1 MAFKFYV
8 LLACL
13 SVSTVSAQLDRAFNF
28 DLNLDNKDNTQV
40 SSTTPVPILRYID
53 TQNPDGSYTFGYE
66 GGDGTYKIE
75 TRYVTGEVKGKY
87 GYYDDKGTLREVEYG
102 ATPEGGFNPT
112 GSGLDIPD
120 VPRTEDPITSTTTTK
135 NGRKVK
141 LVRRKRPLQQTV
153 NNNRNDPRV
162 QLPASRRRQNQPTSA
177 TSEVIN
183 RRLPIRG
190 PTVSQ
195 QPQNTNNQFS
205 NFQPQPLTLNTRPQ
219 QQQQRP
225 TQPRQPVARPQPRQ
239 LQPQPQPQQ
248 FAAQPFQVPA
258 NRFDGHPAQNIDLN
272 TGSYTISYGR

>member
-28 DLNLDNKDNTQV
+28 DLNSDNNDNQV

-66 GGDGTYKIE
+66 SGDGTYKIE

-87 GYYDDKGTLREVEYG
+87 GYYDDTGLLREVEYG
-102 ATPEGGFNPT
+102 ATPDGFHAT
-112 GSGLDIPD
+112 GSGLDMPET
-120 VPRTEDPITSTTTTK
+120 PRTEQPITTTTK

-141 LVRRKRPLQQTV
+141 KVVRRKRPQQTIS
-153 NNNRNDPRV
+153 NDPRV
-162 QLPASRRRQNQPTSA
+162 QLPASRRRQQQPTSVA
-177 TSEVIN
+177 SEVIN
-183 RRLPIRG
+183 RRLPIR
-190 PTVSQ
+190 PTA
-195 QPQNTNNQFS
+195 QPQNQFS

-219 QQQQRP
+219 Q
-225 TQPRQPVARPQPRQ
+225 PRQPVARPQPRP
-239 LQPQPQPQQ
+239 QPQPQPQQ

>member
-1 MAFKFYV
+1 M
-8 LLACL
+8 
-13 SVSTVSAQLDRAFNF
+13 
-28 DLNLDNKDNTQV
+28 
-40 SSTTPVPILRYID
+40 
-53 TQNPDGSYTFGYE
+53 
-66 GGDGTYKIE
+66 
-75 TRYVTGEVKGKY
+75 
-87 GYYDDKGTLREVEYG
+87 REVEYG
-102 ATPEGGFNPT
+102 ATPEGGFKPT

-120 VPRTEDPITSTTTTK
+120 TPPTEDPITSTTTTK

-141 LVRRKRPLQQTV
+141 LVRRKRPQQQTV
-153 NNNRNDPRV
+153 NNYRNDPRV
-162 QLPASRRRQNQPTSA
+162 QLPASRRRQNVPTSA

-190 PTVSQ
+190 

-239 LQPQPQPQQ
+239 LQPQPQQ

>member
-1 MAFKFYV
+1 M
-8 LLACL
+8 
-13 SVSTVSAQLDRAFNF
+13 
-28 DLNLDNKDNTQV
+28 
-40 SSTTPVPILRYID
+40 
-53 TQNPDGSYTFGYE
+53 
-66 GGDGTYKIE
+66 
-75 TRYVTGEVKGKY
+75 
-87 GYYDDKGTLREVEYG
+87 REVEYG
-102 ATPEGGFNPT
+102 ATPEGGFKPT

-120 VPRTEDPITSTTTTK
+120 TPPTEDPITSTTTTK

-141 LVRRKRPLQQTV
+141 LVRRKRPQQQTV
-153 NNNRNDPRV
+153 NNNSNDPRV
-162 QLPASRRRQNQPTSA
+162 QLPASRRRQNVPTSA

-190 PTVSQ
+190 K
-195 QPQNTNNQFS
+195 PQNTNNQFS

>member
-1 MAFKFYV
+1 MFFF
-8 LLACL
+8 LP
-13 SVSTVSAQLDRAFNF
+13 S
-28 DLNLDNKDNTQV
+28 DLY
-40 SSTTPVPILRYID
+40 RYA
-53 TQNPDGSYTFGYE
+53 
-66 GGDGTYKIE
+66 
-75 TRYVTGEVKGKY
+75 TGEVKGKY

-102 ATPEGGFNPT
+102 ATPEGGFKPT

-120 VPRTEDPITSTTTTK
+120 TPPTEDPITSTTTTK

-141 LVRRKRPLQQTV
+141 LVRRKRPQQQTV

-162 QLPASRRRQNQPTSA
+162 QLPASRRRQNVPTSA

-190 PTVSQ
+190 K
-195 QPQNTNNQFS
+195 PQNTNNQFS

-239 LQPQPQPQQ
+239 LQPKPQPQPQQ
-248 FAAQPFQVPA
+248 FAAQPLQVPA

>member
-28 DLNLDNKDNTQV
+28 DLNLDNTDNNQV

-75 TRYVTGEVKGKY
+75 TRYATGEVKGKY

-102 ATPEGGFNPT
+102 ATPEGGFKPT

-120 VPRTEDPITSTTTTK
+120 TPPTEDPITSTTTTK

-141 LVRRKRPLQQTV
+141 LVRRKRPQQQTV

-162 QLPASRRRQNQPTSA
+162 QLPASRRRQNVPTSA

-190 PTVSQ
+190 

-239 LQPQPQPQQ
+239 LQPQPQQ

>member
-75 TRYVTGEVKGKY
+75 TRYATGEVKGKY

-120 VPRTEDPITSTTTTK
+120 APRTEDPITSTTTTK

-141 LVRRKRPLQQTV
+141 LVRRKRPQQQTV

-162 QLPASRRRQNQPTSA
+162 QLPASRRRQNVPTSA

-190 PTVSQ
+190 

>member
-28 DLNLDNKDNTQV
+28 DLNLDNTDNNQV

-75 TRYVTGEVKGKY
+75 TRYATGEVKGKY

-102 ATPEGGFNPT
+102 ATPEGGFKPT

-120 VPRTEDPITSTTTTK
+120 TPPTEDPITSTTTTK

-162 QLPASRRRQNQPTSA
+162 QLPASRRRQNVPTSA

-190 PTVSQ
+190 

-239 LQPQPQPQQ
+239 LQPQPQQ

>member
-1 MAFKFYV
+1 MKVEMEHIKLKLANLPKFNPAIPKLQELGEDLQDSHRKIVKVRSDQNTSKIMRLYG
-8 LLACL
+8 LRNSFLKRCL
-13 SVSTVSAQLDRAFNF
+13 
-28 DLNLDNKDNTQV
+28 
-40 SSTTPVPILRYID
+40 I
-53 TQNPDGSYTFGYE
+53 
-66 GGDGTYKIE
+66 
-75 TRYVTGEVKGKY
+75 YVTGEVKGKY

-112 GSGLDIPD
+112 GSGLDILD
-120 VPRTEDPITSTTTTK
+120 VPRTEDPIASTTTIK
-135 NGRKVK
+135 NGRKVQ

-153 NNNRNDPRV
+153 NNNPNDPRV

-195 QPQNTNNQFS
+195 QPQTNNNQIS

-248 FAAQPFQVPA
+248 FAAQPFQV
-258 NRFDGHPAQNIDLN
+258 
-272 TGSYTISYGR
+272 

>member
-28 DLNLDNKDNTQV
+28 DFNLDNTDNNQV

-75 TRYVTGEVKGKY
+75 TRYATGEVKGKY
-87 GYYDDKGTLREVEYG
+87 GYYDDTGLLREVEYG
-102 ATPEGGFNPT
+102 ATPEGGFEPT

-120 VPRTEDPITSTTTTK
+120 TPRTETPRTEDPITTTK

-141 LVRRKRPLQQTV
+141 LVRRKRPQQTV
-153 NNNRNDPRV
+153 NKPTVNGNDPRV

-177 TSEVIN
+177 ASEV
-183 RRLPIRG
+183 RRLPIR
-190 PTVSQ
+190 PTA
-195 QPQNTNNQFS
+195 QPQNNNQFS

-219 QQQQRP
+219 QQQQRRP
-225 TQPRQPVARPQPRQ
+225 AQPRQPVARPQPRP
-239 LQPQPQPQQ
+239 QPQPQPQQ